1 MKSNNQQH
9 YTLLQ
14 CTQTDIDQYLSLFTE
29 PLSFGYIYGRT
40 LEALPDGTLCPG
52 KIDWKSAPAQVP
64 LVAYDKKGRPGRI
77 QRALNDPFWEVGK
90 SFAGQTNYAMIDIDR
105 GSPFHPWNDGQAFGT
120 LLGTLEN
127 IGLTRPVMVR
137 SSASC
142 GMHLYYPLAQLTR
155 TWEVATRLDQHVRQA
170 GYTPTPGQLEVFPN
184 IKPKDVAY
192 NPHRLP
198 MQSAGSGLVDAGGEM
213 VPGAKNL
220 ASFLDSWAW
229 ARESNVLAAPAPT
242 PAPAP
247 APNLTPMIPLPRPGH
262 GRPPG
267 QGVPARPKGEAK
279 PHFEALPT
287 LALTAPGQTNET
299 LKKLVNQGYE
309 SQGLKTVP
317 DLATWVTEQIQ
328 QTPGYEAYVSPESKA
343 DIETGQW
350 GQRWAK
356 ARVRRGQGAGG
367 AGAGGDH
374 NSTVAAASLGR
385 LTAALGAMVGQ
396 VFDTVNGLY
405 KAVRDWILNHF
416 AVGVSLA
423 TFYRHRQLWV
433 EMLTTAQGRARM
445 EERNL
450 GQGTD
455 TLSDKNMMEQT
466 IQTVNNGERCVT
478 VDIPSVEAIT
488 HPPQT
493 PPDTPPVDT
502 PPVVVALAPVS
513 KAIEA
518 PQAPMAP
525 MDKGQGK
532 GTPTALLVTVGELVG
547 VLPDLAI
554 AVMGL
559 PSDHE
564 LLLDR
569 QSYPPDEWAKLCT
582 AILA

>member
-184 IKPKDVAY
+184 VKGKDVPY

-198 MQSAGSGLVDAGGEM
+198 MQSAGGGLVDAGGEM
-213 VPGAKNL
+213 LPGARDMQ
-220 ASFLDSWAW
+220 AFLDAWAW

-242 PAPAP
+242 PAP

-267 QGVPARPKGEAK
+267 QGVPARPNAGLDAETASN
-279 PHFEALPT
+279 PT

-317 DLATWVTEQIQ
+317 DLAQWVTTAIQ
-328 QTPGYEAYVSPESKA
+328 ATPGYTEFVSAESKH
-343 DIETGQW
+343 DIESGRW
-350 GQRWAK
+350 AERWAK
-356 ARVRRGQGAGG
+356 SRVRRGQGAPG
-367 AGAGGDH
+367 AGADH
-374 NSTVAAASLGR
+374 NAGVAAASLGR

-405 KAVRDWILNHF
+405 RAVRDWILNHF

-433 EMLTTAQGRARM
+433 EMLTNGQGRARM

-455 TLSDKNMMEQT
+455 TLPDKNMMEQT
-466 IQTVNNGERCVT
+466 IQTVNNGNRCVT
-478 VDIPSVEAIT
+478 VDIHSVEAIT

-493 PPDTPPVDT
+493 PPDTPPVVVT
-502 PPVVVALAPVS
+502 PSPAS
-513 KAIEA
+513 TAIEA
-518 PQAPMAP
+518 QPDTTAPI
-525 MDKGQGK
+525 GQGRVT
-532 GTPTALLVTVGELVG
+532 GQPTALLVTVGELVG

>member
-1 MKSNNQQH
+1 MNNQQH

-14 CTQTDIDQYLSLFTE
+14 CAQTDIDQYLSLFTE
-29 PLSFGYIYGRT
+29 PLTFGYIYGRT
-40 LEALPDGTLCPG
+40 LEALPDGTPTPG
-52 KIDWKSAPAQVP
+52 KIDWKTAENKATGQPIPITA
-64 LVAYDKKGRPGRI
+64 KRI
-77 QRALNDPFWEVGK
+77 EKALLDPFWEIGK
-90 SFAGQTNYAMIDIDR
+90 RFAGQTNYCMVDIDR
-105 GSPFHPWNDGQAFGT
+105 GSPFHPWNNGQAFAS
-120 LLGTLEN
+120 LLGCLEEL
-127 IGLTRPVMVR
+127 GLTRPVMVR

-142 GMHLYYPLAQLTR
+142 GMHLYYPLAQLSR

-184 IKPKDVAY
+184 VKGKDVAY

-198 MQSAGSGLVDAGGEM
+198 MQSAGSGLVDMGGEM
-213 VPGAKNL
+213 LAGARDL
-220 ASFLDSWAW
+220 AAFLDAWQW

-242 PAPAP
+242 PAPARPAP
-247 APNLTPMIPLPRPGH
+247 APNLTPMVPLPRPGH
-262 GRPPG
+262 GRPRPG
-267 QGVPARPKGEAK
+267 QGVPVQLAPLGGAN
-279 PHFEALPT
+279 PAVPT

-299 LKKLVNQGYE
+299 LRKLTNAGYE
-309 SQGLKTVP
+309 HEHLRTVP
-317 DLATWVTEQIQ
+317 DLASWVTTAIQ

-374 NSTVAAASLGR
+374 NAGVAAASLNR

-405 KAVRDWILNHF
+405 RAVRDWILNHF

-433 EMLTTAQGRARM
+433 EMLTNGQGRARM

-455 TLSDKNMMEQT
+455 TLPDKNEANQT
-466 IQTVNNGERCVT
+466 IQTVNNGNKCVT
-478 VDIPSVEAIT
+478 VDIHSVETIT

-493 PPDTPPVDT
+493 PLVDT
-502 PPVVVALAPVS
+502 PIEVPTPSPATT
-513 KAIEA
+513 AIEA
-518 PQAPMAP
+518 PHAAPAP
-525 MDKGQGK
+525 IGQGQGK
-532 GTPTALLVTVGELVG
+532 GAPTALLVTVGELVSL
-547 VLPDLAI
+547 LPDLAL

-559 PSDHE
+559 ADDHE
-564 LLLDR
+564 LVLDR
-569 QSYPPDEWAKLCT
+569 TDYPPDQWARLT
-582 AILA
+582 AAILA

>member
-1 MKSNNQQH
+1 MNTKQH
-9 YTLLQ
+9 CTLLQ
-14 CTQTDIDQYLSLFTE
+14 CSQPNIDRYLSLFTE
-29 PLSFGYIYGRT
+29 PLTFGYIYGRT
-40 LEALPDGTLCPG
+40 LECTPDGTLCPG
-52 KIDWKSAPAQVP
+52 KVDWKTAENKATGQPIPITA
-64 LVAYDKKGRPGRI
+64 KRI
-77 QRALNDPFWEVGK
+77 EKALLDPFWEIGK
-90 SFAGQTNYAMIDIDR
+90 RFAGQTNYAMVDIDR
-105 GSPFHPWNDGQAFGT
+105 GSVYHPWNDGQAFAS
-120 LLGTLEN
+120 LLGCLEDL
-127 IGLTRPVMVR
+127 GLVRPVLVR
-137 SSASC
+137 SSASN
-142 GMHLYYPLAQLTR
+142 GLHLYYPLAQLCR
-155 TWEVATRLDQHVRQA
+155 TWEVATRLDAHLRQH
-170 GYTPTPGQLEVFPN
+170 GYTPSPGQLELFPN
-184 IKPKDVAY
+184 VKPRDASY

-198 MQSAGSGLVDAGGEM
+198 MQSAGSGLVDAGGELL
-213 VPGAKNL
+213 PGARDMQ
-220 ASFLDSWAW
+220 AFLDAWAW
-229 ARESNVLAAPAPT
+229 AKESNVLTAPTAPAPAT
-242 PAPAP
+242 RP
-247 APNLTPMIPLPRPGH
+247 APNLTPMVPLPRPGH

-267 QGVPARPKGEAK
+267 QGVPARPNAGLVSLSETN
-279 PHFEALPT
+279 PT
-287 LALTAPGQTNET
+287 LALTAPGQTNEA

-317 DLATWVTEQIQ
+317 DLASWVTTAIQ

-367 AGAGGDH
+367 AGTGGDH

-455 TLSDKNMMEQT
+455 TLSDKDMMEQT

-493 PPDTPPVDT
+493 PPDT